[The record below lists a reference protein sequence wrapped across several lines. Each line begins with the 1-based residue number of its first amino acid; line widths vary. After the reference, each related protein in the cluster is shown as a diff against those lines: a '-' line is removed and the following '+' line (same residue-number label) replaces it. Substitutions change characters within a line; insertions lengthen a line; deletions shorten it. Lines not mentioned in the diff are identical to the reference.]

1 MTIFLCFENCLNGDC
16 LKCLCTLSSCSIKFF
31 LVPVSE
37 AQTMLANLGKF
48 TVAWHTNFKKSQQL
62 ERLAVKS
69 HDEFLAEVSCEMP
82 RSPTVLR

>member
-1 MTIFLCFENCLNGDC
+1 
-16 LKCLCTLSSCSIKFF
+16 
-31 LVPVSE
+31 
-37 AQTMLANLGKF
+37 MLANLGKF

-69 HDEFLAEVSCEMP
+69 HDEFLAEESCEMP